1 MAVAKSIRID
11 SELYAELQETAGEYG
26 YNTVTAAARAAVR
39 QFIDSLKK
47 GVSESETESVGW
59 KEAEY
64 IESLREESRILKE
77 SLEKERQN
85 YDEQVRIHREYMAQ
99 VSPLLKEKTKSKKSE
114 KNEKSKKNKKTEK
127 NEKSK
132 KSGKNEKQD
141 NN

>member
-26 YNTVTAAARAAVR
+26 YNTVTSAARTAVR

-47 GVSESETESVGW
+47 GESESESESVGW
-59 KEAEY
+59 KEAKY
-64 IESLREESRILKE
+64 IESLKEESRILKE

-85 YDEQVRIHREYMAQ
+85 YYEQVRIHREYMAQ
-99 VSPLLKEKTKSKKSE
+99 VSPLLKEKTKSKKSKKDK
-114 KNEKSKKNKKTEK
+114 KNEKS
-127 NEKSK
+127 EKSK
-132 KSGKNEKQD
+132 KSEKSGKNEKTD

>member
-1 MAVAKSIRID
+1 MAVLKSIRID

-39 QFIDSLKK
+39 QFIDSRKN
-47 GVSESETESVGW
+47 GEGESEAMGW

-64 IESLREESRILKE
+64 IESLKEESRILKA

-85 YDEQVRIHREYMAQ
+85 YDEQVRIHTEYMEQ
-99 VSPLLKEKTKSKKSE
+99 VSPFLKEKTKSKKSE
-114 KNEKSKKNKKTEK
+114 KGKKIGKSKKNKKSE
-127 NEKSK
+127 
-132 KSGKNEKQD
+132 KSGKNEKTD

>member
-1 MAVAKSIRID
+1 MAVLKSIRID
-11 SELYAELQETAGEYG
+11 SELYTELQETAGEYG

-47 GVSESETESVGW
+47 GEGESENETESIGW

-64 IESLREESRILKE
+64 IESLKGESRILKE

-99 VSPLLKEKTKSKKSE
+99 VSPFLKEKTKSKKGKKS
-114 KNEKSKKNKKTEK
+114 EKSKKNEK
-127 NEKSK
+127 N
-132 KSGKNEKQD
+132 KNV
-141 NN
+141 

>member
-1 MAVAKSIRID
+1 MAVLKSIRID

-26 YNTVTAAARAAVR
+26 YNTVTAATRAAVR
-39 QFIDSLKK
+39 QFIDSRKN
-47 GVSESETESVGW
+47 GEGESESMGW

-64 IESLREESRILKE
+64 IESLKEESRILKE

-114 KNEKSKKNKKTEK
+114 KGKKSGKSEKSKKNEK
-127 NEKSK
+127 N
-132 KSGKNEKQD
+132 KNV
-141 NN
+141 